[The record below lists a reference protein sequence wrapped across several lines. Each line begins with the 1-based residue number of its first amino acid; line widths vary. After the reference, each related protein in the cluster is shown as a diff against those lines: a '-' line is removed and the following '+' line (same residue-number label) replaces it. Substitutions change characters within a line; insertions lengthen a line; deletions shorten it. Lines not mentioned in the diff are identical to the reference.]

1 MAEGKLEYNGVPL
14 DGIRNRNE
22 QRVLRLLP
30 QALKECLDYSPTYL
44 DIQDIY
50 ALALNNLPP
59 RYRQSG
65 SIVLRESVSDEDIL
79 RELRAAVNRVETAP
93 TGMGED

>member
-30 QALKECLDYSPTYL
+30 QVLKECLDYSPTYL

-50 ALALNNLPP
+50 ALTLNNLPP